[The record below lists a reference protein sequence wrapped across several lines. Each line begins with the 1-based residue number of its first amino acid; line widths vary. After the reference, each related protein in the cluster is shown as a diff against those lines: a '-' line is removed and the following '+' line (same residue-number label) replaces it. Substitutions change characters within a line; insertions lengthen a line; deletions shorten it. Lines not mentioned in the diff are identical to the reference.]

1 MKKILPYILSVSL
14 FVYLIIVFTFASAK
28 LREVKCEG
36 LQVVVDGTEENA
48 FIDETEVLGII
59 KRGYGDIEGC
69 NIVSVDKDSLEHI
82 LVRNSVIKSAQVYY
96 TLDGYFHVEI
106 TQRKPVLRIMSGEG
120 YYVDEDGKIM
130 PLSRKYTSRVV
141 VATGNISR
149 KFACNGLYPFIM
161 TLRNDEFW
169 DCLIYTSDAADE

>member
-1 MKKILPYILSVSL
+1 MRVCRLSLTVPKKMRLS
-14 FVYLIIVFTFASAK
+14 T
-28 LREVKCEG
+28 RRKCWG
-36 LQVVVDGTEENA
+36 LLNA
-48 FIDETEVLGII
+48 DMVISG
-59 KRGYGDIEGC
+59 GC
-69 NIVSVDKDSLEHI
+69 NIVSVDKDSLEYI

-141 VATGNISR
+141 VATGNI
-149 KFACNGLYPFIM
+149 YPESLLVM
-161 TLRNDEFW
+161 VYTL
-169 DCLIYTSDAADE
+169 L

>member
-1 MKKILPYILSVSL
+1 MKKTLPYILSVSL

-82 LVRNSVIKSAQVYY
+82 LVRKQGLLSQQKQNQRPVEALRRSVGRFCILFCVSY
-96 TLDGYFHVEI
+96 
-106 TQRKPVLRIMSGEG
+106 
-120 YYVDEDGKIM
+120 
-130 PLSRKYTSRVV
+130 
-141 VATGNISR
+141 
-149 KFACNGLYPFIM
+149 
-161 TLRNDEFW
+161 
-169 DCLIYTSDAADE
+169 

>member
-1 MKKILPYILSVSL
+1 MKKTLPYILSVSL

-106 TQRKPVLRIMSGEG
+106 DRKS
-120 YYVDEDGKIM
+120 
-130 PLSRKYTSRVV
+130 VV
-141 VATGNISR
+141 
-149 KFACNGLYPFIM
+149 
-161 TLRNDEFW
+161 
-169 DCLIYTSDAADE
+169 

>member
-1 MKKILPYILSVSL
+1 MKKTLPYILSVSL

-149 KFACNGLYPFIM
+149 KFA
-161 TLRNDEFW
+161 TL
-169 DCLIYTSDAADE
+169 L